1 MSAAAPR
8 FSVII
13 TAYNRRQFLPEAIR
27 SALAQTVPPSEREIL
42 VVTNFEDT
50 AADALVRE
58 NGLRSM
64 RLDVPEPSPKLWAAL
79 AETKGELVALLDD
92 DDVWE
97 PDKLRIAAEYF
108 SQHPRL
114 GYFAHRQS
122 LIDESGLPPPPG
134 YRGNPE
140 WERSQRFRG
149 PLYHARESDSPDALA
164 RLREANP
171 GNNSSL
177 VVRRDLLLAVGEYL
191 REVRFSIDS
200 FLFYAALL
208 SPYDLAFDG
217 RRLTRLRQHGIN
229 MSHLPGVS
237 YRDYFHGYHTMMDRF
252 TASHAVMLRMATAA
266 RRSDVEALIR
276 HDFHKFD
283 HFRTVATGDRRRGE
297 MIRLLLQDLG
307 GADGVPQHLVV
318 SESLYVVSP
327 ALARVSNYLWG
338 QRRWRR

>member
-1 MSAAAPR
+1 M
-8 FSVII
+8 
-13 TAYNRRQFLPEAIR
+13 EAIR
-27 SALAQTVPPSEREIL
+27 SALRQTVAPSEREIL
-42 VVTNFEDT
+42 VVTNFEDPT
-50 AADALVRE
+50 ADGLIRE
-58 NGLRSM
+58 NGLRAM

-79 AETKGELVALLDD
+79 AEARGEFVALLDD

-122 LIDESGLPPPPG
+122 LIDENGRPAPPE

-149 PLYHARESDSPDALA
+149 PLYHARESDSGTALT
-164 RLREANP
+164 RLRETNP
-171 GNNSSL
+171 GNNSSI
-177 VVRRDLLLAVGEYL
+177 VVRRDLLLAAGEYL
-191 REVRFSIDS
+191 REVLFSIDS
-200 FLFYAALL
+200 FLFYAALI

-217 RRLTRLRQHGIN
+217 RALTRLRQHGIN
-229 MSHLPGVS
+229 MSHLPELS
-237 YRDYFHGYHTMMDRF
+237 YRDYLQGYRTMMDRF
-252 TASHAVMLRMATAA
+252 TASHAVMLRMAIAA
-266 RRSDVEALIR
+266 GRPDVEALVR
-276 HDFHKFD
+276 RDFHKFD
-283 HFRTVATGDRRRGE
+283 HFRTVASGDRRRGQ

-307 GADGVPQHLVV
+307 GADGVSQHLVV
-318 SESLYVVSP
+318 SESLYVLSP